1 MSKRAGGTFVAEAAA
16 AMLRGGTPDERCPP
30 RRGRSVT
37 ASAQALDHSLP
48 GRPES
53 SFPPLGLLF
62 PTRTA
67 SLGSCGG
74 PESGAYPA
82 PVCRDGACPRPRAAT
97 RAAPTARVEDSCRGP
112 MRAGGELPHRGKRG
126 RPGVSAPTLGQPA
139 ELSRRGGACPRPRA
153 ATRAAPTA
161 RVEDSCRGP
170 MRAGG
175 ELPRRGKRGR
185 PGVPAPA
192 LGPSCGAVT

>member
-1 MSKRAGGTFVAEAAA
+1 MEAKKQAGRSPAAFFAEWPLSDP
-16 AMLRGGTPDERCPP
+16 AMRPT
-30 RRGRSVT
+30 RSVT

-97 RAAPTARVEDSCRGP
+97 RAAPTARVEDNWRGP
-112 MRAGGELPHRGKRG
+112 MRAE
-126 RPGVSAPTLGQPA
+126 
-139 ELSRRGGACPRPRA
+139 
-153 ATRAAPTA
+153 
-161 RVEDSCRGP
+161 
-170 MRAGG
+170 G

-185 PGVPAPA
+185 PGVSAPTEDIFKGCNVGAGLVPARGRPR
-192 LGPSCGAVT
+192 GSPYGEGGG

>member
-1 MSKRAGGTFVAEAAA
+1 MEAKKQAGRSPAAFFA
-16 AMLRGGTPDERCPP
+16 AWPFSDPAMRPT
-30 RRGRSVT
+30 RSVT
-37 ASAQALDHSLP
+37 ASAQDLDHSLP

-74 PESGAYPA
+74 PESGAFPA
-82 PVCRDGACPRPRAAT
+82 PVCRGGTCPRPRAAT

-112 MRAGGELPHRGKRG
+112 MW
-126 RPGVSAPTLGQPA
+126 A
-139 ELSRRGGACPRPRA
+139 E
-153 ATRAAPTA
+153 
-161 RVEDSCRGP
+161 
-170 MRAGG
+170 G

-185 PGVPAPA
+185 PGASAPPGRRADGRPLSSNADPWGRGLVPARVSLAPA
-192 LGPSCGAVT
+192 AEEKEDAHAGGVRVLLV

>member
-1 MSKRAGGTFVAEAAA
+1 MEAKKQAGRSPAAFFAEWPLSDP
-16 AMLRGGTPDERCPP
+16 AMRPT
-30 RRGRSVT
+30 RSVT

-67 SLGSCGG
+67 SLGSRGG
-74 PESGAYPA
+74 PERGAPPASGGRGGCPHPPA
-82 PVCRDGACPRPRAAT
+82 GRRRVQENAAAGRRGRAAT

-112 MRAGGELPHRGKRG
+112 MRAE
-126 RPGVSAPTLGQPA
+126 
-139 ELSRRGGACPRPRA
+139 
-153 ATRAAPTA
+153 
-161 RVEDSCRGP
+161 
-170 MRAGG
+170 G

-185 PGVPAPA
+185 PGVSAPTEDIFKGYNVGAGLVPARGAGRPRFWLQSA
-192 LGPSCGAVT
+192 AREGPP

>member
-1 MSKRAGGTFVAEAAA
+1 MEAKKQAGRSPAACFA
-16 AMLRGGTPDERCPP
+16 AWPFSDPAMRPT
-30 RRGRSVT
+30 RSVT

-97 RAAPTARVEDSCRGP
+97 RAAPTARVEDNWRGP
-112 MRAGGELPHRGKRG
+112 MRAE
-126 RPGVSAPTLGQPA
+126 
-139 ELSRRGGACPRPRA
+139 
-153 ATRAAPTA
+153 
-161 RVEDSCRGP
+161 
-170 MRAGG
+170 G

-185 PGVPAPA
+185 PGVSAPTWDVFKGCNVGAGLVPARGRPRGPPLRRGWRMAAAGRCGPKANCPAGARVAA
-192 LGPSCGAVT
+192 LGCRPLRGMSSKAAM

>member
-1 MSKRAGGTFVAEAAA
+1 MEAKKQAGRSPAAFFAEWPLSDP
-16 AMLRGGTPDERCPP
+16 AMRPT
-30 RRGRSVT
+30 RSVT

-97 RAAPTARVEDSCRGP
+97 RAAPTARVEDNWRGP
-112 MRAGGELPHRGKRG
+112 MRAEGELPHRGKRG
-126 RPGVSAPTLGQPA
+126 RPGVSAPTEDIFKGYNVGAGLVPA
-139 ELSRRGGACPRPRA
+139 RGAGRPRFWLQSA
-153 ATRAAPTA
+153 AR
-161 RVEDSCRGP
+161 EGP
-170 MRAGG
+170 
-175 ELPRRGKRGR
+175 P
-185 PGVPAPA
+185 
-192 LGPSCGAVT
+192 

>member
-1 MSKRAGGTFVAEAAA
+1 MP
-16 AMLRGGTPDERCPP
+16 RGGTPDERCPP

-175 ELPRRGKRGR
+175 ELPHRGKRGR